1 MEIGSL
7 VKIFTGIFLIT
18 TLVIAFIVRMK
29 LGYTKSEDSGISR
42 KMRRNTL
49 LTIVI
54 VMIFLG
60 YWIRTILSGRLIEEG
75 IVGWKV
81 YALMFLLLMGLSSLF
96 FLLYGQF
103 KKK

>member
-1 MEIGSL
+1 MEIENI
-7 VKIFTGIFLIT
+7 VKVITGLFLMA
-18 TLVIAFIVRMK
+18 TLIIAFIVRMK
-29 LGYTKSEDSGISR
+29 LGLTRATEAKEAR

-49 LTIVI
+49 MIMVVVL
-54 VMIFLG
+54 IFLA
-60 YWIRTILSGRLIEEG
+60 YWIRIILSGRLAEEG

-81 YALMFLLLMGLSSLF
+81 YALLLLLFMGLSSLF